1 MTSRLSKMVGRLRKM
16 AGSVKKLLLLGAFAA
31 LCLAQEQAG
40 GGTAASSEPSE
51 AWKWANFAIL
61 AVGLGYLIAKSAPA
75 FFQARTESIQKD
87 IATARKTKEE
97 AERRAAEM
105 DARLAAL
112 GQEIEKFRAQARAE
126 MEQEGER
133 IRRETAAQIHRLE
146 QQAES
151 EIESATKAAR
161 AELRA
166 LAAQLALDQAE
177 QRIRARLD
185 EPAEASLVDNFVA
198 DLAQSAPRDGR
209 DQVEVTP
216 SRGARFA
223 LGSERERQGSKN

>member
-1 MTSRLSKMVGRLRKM
+1 VRKL
-16 AGSVKKLLLLGAFAA
+16 VLLAAFAA

-40 GGTAASSEPSE
+40 GASSSNEPSE

-61 AVGLGYLIAKSAPA
+61 AVGLGYLLAKSLPS

-87 IATARKTKEE
+87 IAAARKTKEE

-133 IRRETAAQIHRLE
+133 IRRETAAQIDRLE
-146 QQAES
+146 QQAET
-151 EIESATKAAR
+151 EIESASKAAR
-161 AELRA
+161 ADLRA
-166 LAAQLALDQAE
+166 LAARLALALAE

-185 EPAEASLVDNFVA
+185 ETAEASLVDNFFA
-198 DLAQSAPRDGR
+198 DLAQRVPRDGR
-209 DQVEVTP
+209 DQIEVTP
-216 SRGARFA
+216 SRGAPFA
-223 LGSERERQGSKN
+223 LGSTGEQQGSKN

>member
-1 MTSRLSKMVGRLRKM
+1 MTSRLR
-16 AGSVKKLLLLGAFAA
+16 KLLLLSAFAA
-31 LCLAQEQAG
+31 VCLAQEQAG
-40 GGTAASSEPSE
+40 GAAASSEPS
-51 AWKWANFAIL
+51 AVWKWANFAIL
-61 AVGLGYLIAKSAPA
+61 AVGLAYIIGKSLPS

-87 IATARKTKEE
+87 IASARKTKEE

-146 QQAES
+146 QQAEA
-151 EIESATKAAR
+151 EIESASKAAR

-166 LAAQLALDQAE
+166 LAARLALDLAE

-185 EPAEASLVDNFVA
+185 ETAEASVVESFFA
-198 DLAQSAPRDGR
+198 DLAQ
-209 DQVEVTP
+209 
-216 SRGARFA
+216 
-223 LGSERERQGSKN
+223 QGSKN

>member
-1 MTSRLSKMVGRLRKM
+1 M
-16 AGSVKKLLLLGAFAA
+16 LGAFAA

-40 GGTAASSEPSE
+40 GAAASSEPS
-51 AWKWANFAIL
+51 AVWKWANFAIL
-61 AVGLGYLIAKSAPA
+61 AVGLGYVIAKTLPS

-112 GQEIEKFRAQARAE
+112 GQEIEKFRAQASAE

-133 IRRETAAQIHRLE
+133 IRRETAAQIHHLE

-151 EIESATKAAR
+151 EIESASKAAR

-166 LAAQLALDQAE
+166 FAARLALDLAE
-177 QRIRARLD
+177 QRVRARLD
-185 EPAEASLVDNFVA
+185 DAAEASLVENFVS
-198 DLAQSAPRDGR
+198 DLA
-209 DQVEVTP
+209 
-216 SRGARFA
+216 
-223 LGSERERQGSKN
+223 RQGSKN

>member
-1 MTSRLSKMVGRLRKM
+1 LRKM
-16 AGSVKKLLLLGAFAA
+16 AGSVKKLLLLGAFAT

-40 GGTAASSEPSE
+40 GSASSNEPSA

-61 AVGLGYLIAKSAPA
+61 AVGLGYLMAKSLPS
-75 FFQARTESIQKD
+75 FFRARTESIQKD

-112 GQEIEKFRAQARAE
+112 GQEIEKFRSQARAE

-133 IRRETAAQIHRLE
+133 IRRETAAQIHHLE

-151 EIESATKAAR
+151 EIESASKAAR

-166 LAAQLALDQAE
+166 LAARLALDLAE
-177 QRIRARLD
+177 QRIRARVD
-185 EPAEASLVDNFVA
+185 DRAEASLVENFVS
-198 DLAQSAPRDGR
+198 DLSQ
-209 DQVEVTP
+209 
-216 SRGARFA
+216 
-223 LGSERERQGSKN
+223 QGSKN

>member
-1 MTSRLSKMVGRLRKM
+1 MSGCVR
-16 AGSVKKLLLLGAFAA
+16 KLLLLTFFAA

-40 GGTAASSEPSE
+40 GAASSNEPS
-51 AWKWANFAIL
+51 AVWQWANFVIL
-61 AVGLGYLIAKSAPA
+61 AVGLGYLMAKSLPS
-75 FFQARTESIQKD
+75 FFQTRTESIQKD

-112 GQEIEKFRAQARAE
+112 GQEIEKFRSQARSE

-133 IRRETAAQIHRLE
+133 IRQETAALIHRLE

-151 EIESATKAAR
+151 EIESASKAAL

-166 LAAQLALDQAE
+166 LAARLALDLAE

-185 EPAEASLVDNFVA
+185 ETAEASLVENFVG
-198 DLAQSAPRDGR
+198 DLAQSVPRDGR
-209 DQVEVTP
+209 DQIEETP

-223 LGSERERQGSKN
+223 LGSTREQQGSKN

>member
-1 MTSRLSKMVGRLRKM
+1 LRKM
-16 AGSVKKLLLLGAFAA
+16 ASRVRKLLLLAAFAA
-31 LCLAQEQAG
+31 LCMAQEQAG
-40 GGTAASSEPSE
+40 GEASSNEPSA

-61 AVGLGYLIAKSAPA
+61 AVGLGYLIAKTLPS
-75 FFQARTESIQKD
+75 FFLARTESIQKD

-133 IRRETAAQIHRLE
+133 IRRETAAQIHHLE
-146 QQAES
+146 QQAAS
-151 EIESATKAAR
+151 EIESASKAAR

-166 LAAQLALDQAE
+166 LAARLALDLAE

-185 EPAEASLVDNFVA
+185 DTAEASLVENFVG
-198 DLAQSAPRDGR
+198 DLAH
-209 DQVEVTP
+209 
-216 SRGARFA
+216 
-223 LGSERERQGSKN
+223 QGSMN

>member
-1 MTSRLSKMVGRLRKM
+1 MTSRLR
-16 AGSVKKLLLLGAFAA
+16 KLLLLSAFAA

-40 GGTAASSEPSE
+40 GAAASSEPS
-51 AWKWANFAIL
+51 AVWKWANFAIL
-61 AVGLGYLIAKSAPA
+61 AVGLGYVIGKSLPA

-146 QQAES
+146 QQAEG
-151 EIESATKAAR
+151 EIESASKAAR

-166 LAAQLALDQAE
+166 LAARLALDLAE
-177 QRIRARLD
+177 KRIRARLD
-185 EPAEASLVDNFVA
+185 EPAEASLVENFFA
-198 DLAQSAPRDGR
+198 DLAQ
-209 DQVEVTP
+209 
-216 SRGARFA
+216 
-223 LGSERERQGSKN
+223 QGSKN

>member
-1 MTSRLSKMVGRLRKM
+1 MRSRLREMRSRLKKM
-16 AGSVKKLLLLGAFAA
+16 AGSVKRLLLLSAFAA
-31 LCLAQEQAG
+31 LCLAQEQTG

-61 AVGLGYLIAKSAPA
+61 AVGLGYLMGKSLPS
-75 FFQARTESIQKD
+75 FFRARTESIQKS

-126 MEQEGER
+126 MEQEGQR

-146 QQAES
+146 QQAQS
-151 EIESATKAAR
+151 EIESASKAAR

-166 LAAQLALDQAE
+166 LAARLALDLAE

-185 EPAEASLVDNFVA
+185 EPTEASLVENFFG
-198 DLAQSAPRDGR
+198 DL
-209 DQVEVTP
+209 
-216 SRGARFA
+216 
-223 LGSERERQGSKN
+223 ERQGSKN